1 MKNLLILCSILLL
14 HQFSYAQNNPGFNYQ
29 AVARDAN
36 GQVMKNQQLDLRF
49 SIILDNSGVGNGA
62 IIYRERHQ
70 PTTNEF
76 GLFSTIVGQGDSLF
90 GDFQKI
96 DWKQVNLF
104 LQVDIDLDLDQQY
117 TFMGKTRILPVPLAL
132 HALSAEDVD
141 DADADPSNEI
151 QVIGFDATTGILQ
164 LSNGGGQVDLSS
176 LKSSG
181 NGAGTDDQT
190 ISLNGTILNIEDGNS
205 VDFSALLSSD
215 PDQDPQN
222 EIQQITFDTATFILT
237 LSSGGQVDLS
247 SLKNNNTQSN
257 PQSLSLNGTTLSIS
271 DGNNVDLANL
281 PININDADADPQNE
295 IQAISFDTAT
305 NILILSNGGQVDLTS
320 LKASGGQGILQ
331 NLSLNGTSLGI
342 SGGNTI
348 DLSNLPDAVD
358 DADANPQNEIQ
369 AIS

>member
-1 MKNLLILCSILLL
+1 MKNLFILCSILLL
-14 HQFSYAQNNPGFNYQ
+14 QQLSYAQSNPGFNYQ

-36 GQVMKNQQLDLRF
+36 GQVMKNQQLELRF
-49 SIILDNSGVGNGA
+49 SIILDNSGIGNGT

-70 PTTNEF
+70 PTTNEY

-96 DWKQVNLF
+96 DWEQSNLF

-132 HALSAEDVD
+132 HALSVENVD
-141 DADADPSNEI
+141 DADSNPNNEI

-176 LKSSG
+176 LK
-181 NGAGTDDQT
+181 
-190 ISLNGTILNIEDGNS
+190 
-205 VDFSALLSSD
+205 
-215 PDQDPQN
+215 
-222 EIQQITFDTATFILT
+222 
-237 LSSGGQVDLS
+237 
-247 SLKNNNTQSN
+247 NTNTTSN

-295 IQAISFDTAT
+295 IQAISFDTTT
-305 NILILSNGGQVDLTS
+305 NILRLSNGGHVELTS
-320 LKASGGQGILQ
+320 LKSSGSQGVLQ
-331 NLSLNGTSLGI
+331 KLSLNGTDLSI
-342 SGGNTI
+342 TGGNTI
-348 DLSNLPDAVD
+348 DLSSLSQGNSLWALVGDTVTYTNGPTQVEEIRME
-358 DADANPQNEIQ
+358 NKGQNEEASLNTQGLKFNQTPQTGQYAYYGPDSLSFGRNITTLLP
-369 AIS
+369 AFADLDA